1 MQEKKPSPKDF
12 FKRFSKLTT
21 SKSAKHTAKGPN
33 QRLRQRSA
41 VLIIVILVIGFGA
54 TLLRLGLL
62 TVVQGS
68 DLQERAVDQQ
78 LADTTLTA
86 KRGTIYDE
94 SGNVLAESASVWQV
108 VMSPINFKND
118 EQRAAAAQGLSEILG
133 VDYDNVYEK
142 TQQKSYYSVVKRKVE
157 AEQRDKVIE
166 LVNTLAKEYDCGG
179 VI

>member
-12 FKRFSKLTT
+12 FKRFTK
-21 SKSAKHTAKGPN
+21 KSPPKTAKHTAKGPN
-33 QRLRQRSA
+33 QRMRQRAA

-94 SGNVLAESASVWQV
+94 SGNVTTMFTKRPNRRATTRSSSARSRQ
-108 VMSPINFKND
+108 SSAT
-118 EQRAAAAQGLSEILG
+118 R
-133 VDYDNVYEK
+133 
-142 TQQKSYYSVVKRKVE
+142 
-157 AEQRDKVIE
+157 
-166 LVNTLAKEYDCGG
+166 
-179 VI
+179 